1 MKKILLLG
9 VMLFSAL
16 LMSAQS
22 DSLKLS
28 YKQVVN
34 TLKDYRFISEDAA
47 APDRYGKTKSISLIV
62 QNGNFVFTF
71 VDDFGNFNDDFFGN
85 RHGKKVITVPIREVV
100 FSMEYSSFT
109 IGGENG
115 IELAYKGKKEILRTY
130 GIEGEDLT
138 LKKLHKE
145 LNLLKDILIKENYQ
159 GNLGVSQTPKQSTK
173 PKPAKQKEA
182 TNNQKQQRTRN
193 RIPSGN

>member
-1 MKKILLLG
+1 MKKVLLI
-9 VMLFSAL
+9 VAMLLNAL
-16 LMSAQS
+16 LMNAQS

-34 TLKDYRFISEDAA
+34 TLKDYRFISEDA
-47 APDRYGKTKSISLIV
+47 YELGKTKSISLIV
-62 QNGNFVFTF
+62 QKGNFVFTV
-71 VDDFGNFNDDFFGN
+71 VDDLSRVISASRII
-85 RHGKKVITVPIREVV
+85 RHGKKVITVPISEVV

-145 LNLLKDILIKENYQ
+145 LNLLKEILIKENYQ

-173 PKPAKQKEA
+173 PKPAKQKE
-182 TNNQKQQRTRN
+182 TTTNQKQQRTRN